1 MNNTVVRTIYGVIFL
16 LVMIAGMLLHPLAY
30 CALAL
35 FAMEVMLWE
44 FFRMSIGTD
53 LPLQRILAMITAAVA
68 FCAVMGT
75 AWLGISPVWTGCALL
90 LLLVTFASSY
100 FGAAQREHFHKLA
113 YICAGLLYIGIP
125 IVLSP
130 FAMFRNGV
138 FDGRLLLSCFIV
150 IWSTDVGGYCFGLLF
165 GKNGKKLF
173 PEVSP
178 KKSWAGFWGGLAMA
192 LASAWIMKAA
202 GLIDFP
208 LLHCLVAAAIM
219 SVFGVL
225 GDLFESEW
233 KRSFGVKDSGN
244 IIPGHG
250 GLMDRFDSALFA
262 IPAGIIYLVFI
273 GLI

>member
-1 MNNTVVRTIYGVIFL
+1 MNNTLVRTIYGVLFL
-16 LVMIAGMLLHPLAY
+16 LVMIAGILLHPLAY
-30 CALAL
+30 SALAL

-44 FFRMSIGTD
+44 FFRMSIGRD
-53 LPLQRILAMITAAVA
+53 MPLQRILAMLTAAVA
-68 FCAVMGT
+68 FCTVMCV
-75 AWLGISPVWTGCALL
+75 AWLGTAPMWTGCALL
-90 LLLVTFASSY
+90 LLLGTFASSY

-113 YICAGLLYIGIP
+113 YICAGLLYIALP
-125 IVLSP
+125 IALSP
-130 FAMFRNGV
+130 LAMFRDGV
-138 FDGRLLLSCFIV
+138 FDGRLLLACFIV
-150 IWSTDVGGYCFGLLF
+150 IWSSDVGGYCFGLLF

-192 LASAWIMKAA
+192 LAAAWIMKAA
-202 GLIDFP
+202 GLIGFQ
-208 LLHCLVAAAIM
+208 LVHCLVAAAIM
-219 SVFGVL
+219 NVFGVL

-233 KRSFGVKDSGN
+233 KRSFSVKDSGN

-262 IPAGIIYLVFI
+262 IPAGILYLVFI